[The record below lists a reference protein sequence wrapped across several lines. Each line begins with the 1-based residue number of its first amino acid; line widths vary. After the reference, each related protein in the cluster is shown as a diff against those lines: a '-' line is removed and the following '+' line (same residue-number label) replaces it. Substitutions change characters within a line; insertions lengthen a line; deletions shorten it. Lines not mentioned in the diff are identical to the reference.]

1 MKEYTEKYTKEAM
14 ELAKERFSEMK
25 GQGRFCRFVKQNNNH
40 IDFWSRKH
48 LLTRG

>member
-25 GQGRFCRFVKQNNNH
+25 GRGRFVKQDNNH
-40 IDFWSRKH
+40 IGFLSRKH
-48 LLTRG
+48 LLTCG